1 VQPNRGKF
9 FAILLLALVLE
20 GAAQPVPAD
29 EACVDFKWDVSKER
43 ALFAETPDA
52 LTAGRDPM
60 SAPVVV
66 PNHLYRL
73 KLTIQ
78 DRAAFSVAP
87 ARKTAGGPAYA
98 GLATLKTPAAGT
110 YRIAVDLPLWIDVVS
125 NGVLVPPTDF
135 QGQRA
140 CGAPHKIVEFEL
152 SGAQPFVLQLSSA
165 AKDEILLTVTPAPP
179 RKL

>member
-1 VQPNRGKF
+1 MQPNRGKS
-9 FAILLLALVLE
+9 FAILLAAVL
-20 GAAQPVPAD
+20 GAAAQPVLAD

-43 ALFAETPDA
+43 SLFAETPAA

-66 PNHLYRL
+66 PNRLYRL
-73 KLTIQ
+73 ELTIQ
-78 DRAAFSVAP
+78 DRVAFSVAP
-87 ARKTAGGPAYA
+87 AMKTAGAPAYA
-98 GLATLKTPAAGT
+98 GLAALKTPAAGS

-125 NGVLVPPTDF
+125 NGVLVRPTDF

-140 CGAPHKIVEFEL
+140 CSAPHKIVEFEL
-152 SGAQPFVLQLSSA
+152 AGAQPFVLQLSSA
-165 AKDEILLTVTPAPP
+165 AKDEVLLTVTPAPP

>member
-9 FAILLLALVLE
+9 FAILLALVLE
-20 GAAQPVPAD
+20 GAAQPLLAD

-43 ALFAETPDA
+43 ALFAETPVA

-66 PNHLYRL
+66 PNRLYRL

-78 DRAAFSVAP
+78 DRVTFSVVP
-87 ARKTAGGPAYA
+87 ARKTAGAPAYA
-98 GLATLKTPAAGT
+98 GLAALKTPPAGS

-125 NGVLVPPTDF
+125 NGVPMQPTDF
-135 QGQRA
+135 QAQRA
-140 CGAPHKIVEFEL
+140 CSAPHKIVEFEL
-152 SGAQPFVLQLSSA
+152 AGAQPFVLQFSSA
-165 AKDEILLTVTPAPP
+165 AKDDILLTVTPAPP